1 MIKILHNS
9 YQPMNILRSL
19 NDQGLQALNAPPKLK
34 WKTKEPLDM
43 FIVSFQ
49 RNTDINKIFNIKT
62 ICRAA
67 VTVEPIRT
75 NKLISHFKICQSF
88 GHTRN
93 YCNKAPKCV
102 KCAGPHLTSE
112 CDKPQTTQRKCCH
125 CGKNHPASYRGCE
138 VIKALQKLR
147 GNMNKPKQQ
156 TKTNK
161 IVKVV
166 PKNEPQTTQTYK
178 KTYSQV
184 VSNNS
189 SEGEHDTSM
198 EIC

>member
-1 MIKILHNS
+1 
-9 YQPMNILRSL
+9 
-19 NDQGLQALNAPPKLK
+19 
-34 WKTKEPLDM
+34 M
-43 FIVSFQ
+43 FIVSFH
-49 RNTDINKIFNIKT
+49 RNTVINKTFNIKT

-75 NKLISHFKICQSF
+75 NKLMPQCKICQSF
-88 GHTRN
+88 GHTRK
-93 YCNKAPKCV
+93 YCNKPPKCV

-112 CDKPQTTQRKCCH
+112 YDKPQTAQPNCCH

-147 GNMNKPKQQ
+147 DNRNKQKQQ
-156 TKTNK
+156 TQTNK
-161 IVKVV
+161 IVRDV

-184 VSNNS
+184 VSNNP
-189 SEGEHDTSM
+189 SEAEHATSM
-198 EIC
+198 ENIVTYTVCVCAVV